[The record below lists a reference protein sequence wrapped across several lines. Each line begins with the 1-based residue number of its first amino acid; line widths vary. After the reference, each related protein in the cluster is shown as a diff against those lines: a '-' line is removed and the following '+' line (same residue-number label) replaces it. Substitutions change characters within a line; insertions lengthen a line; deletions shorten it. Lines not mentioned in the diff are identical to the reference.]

1 MRLVLNASVWSHGV
15 AVKEEIS
22 RAMFL
27 IDQEHK
33 LVTGRDAEFT
43 SIVDGK
49 HHTNSLHY
57 AGLACDLRTWYLGGI
72 PERKI
77 FAAAIAQ
84 LLGDDYDVVLKLKPP
99 HIHTEFQPTR

>member
-1 MRLVLNASVWSHGV
+1 MRLVNNASVYSHGV

-22 RAMFL
+22 KAMFI

-33 LVTGRDAEFT
+33 LWTGRDAEFT
-43 SIVDGK
+43 SICDGK

-57 AGLACDLRTWYLGGI
+57 AGLACDLRIWFLGGL
-72 PERKI
+72 PERTR
-77 FAAAIAQ
+77 FTAAIAQ
-84 LLGDDYDVVLKLKPP
+84 LVGEDYDVVLRPD

>member
-22 RAMFL
+22 RGMFL
-27 IDQEHK
+27 IDQQHK
-33 LVTGRDAEFT
+33 LVAGRDAEFT

-57 AGLACDLRTWYLGGI
+57 AGLACDLRIWYI
-72 PERKI
+72 REHRHT
-77 FAAAIAQ
+77 FTNAIIE
-84 LLGDDYDVVLKLKPP
+84 LLGEDYDVVLRPD